1 MSSLIHLR
9 SDNEARPCSEP
20 AAPRTTSPKGLW
32 KRAMQLAARLA
43 AHPRANTVARAVLL
57 VSAVCG
63 MSAFG
68 AAAARSSK
76 PPTFHAE
83 AALQVPSVGEEPN
96 LPAPVAIPE
105 TTVKVNEASGAESK
119 EGSPG
124 DSPAPGVLP
133 DGRVVLNVA
142 SVEELCKL
150 PSVGPTRAKKI
161 IELRQKLGGFKSFR
175 QLLRI
180 RGIGP
185 RTLKKLQPHMVLDPP
200 KQGETSTNIQN

>member
-9 SDNEARPCSEP
+9 SQDEAQPPTEQMAC
-20 AAPRTTSPKGLW
+20 RTKTLRGLW
-32 KRAMQLAARLA
+32 KQVVRLA
-43 AHPRANTVARAVLL
+43 AHPWARPVGRAVLL

-68 AAAARSSK
+68 ATAARSSV
-76 PPTFHAE
+76 PPTFHEE
-83 AALQVPSVGEEPN
+83 AALQMPPVGGESS
-96 LPAPVAIPE
+96 LPAPVAMPE
-105 TTVKVNEASGAESK
+105 PTEKVDKAPGAEPR
-119 EGSPG
+119 EGNPG

-133 DGRVVLNVA
+133 DGRVVLNAA

-150 PSVGPTRAKKI
+150 PSVGPSRAKKI
-161 IELRQKLGGFKSFR
+161 IELRQKLGRFKSFR

-200 KQGETSTNIQN
+200 KQGEASTIGQN